1 MQTTRPWTHYTFRHS
16 SETVTKTQIRKLFS
30 RAPLALWLANT
41 GSNLVVDLHKRPT
54 SGSGTTTRHRGRG
67 TGILEIGVRCL
78 AVAGLAAGRW
88 LLLGLAGYSVTLT
101 PWLIG
106 LDHWTLH
113 AHGPWHI
120 GICVTRD
127 VQGPLLHSN
136 RRPDHHGPWCA
147 VAASQ
152 A

>member
-1 MQTTRPWTHYTFRHS
+1 MEVPARGLMIGEEVADVLLRHHHAPPRTRDW
-16 SETVTKTQIRKLFS
+16 
-30 RAPLALWLANT
+30 NT
-41 GSNLVVDLHKRPT
+41 GDLRKVP
-54 SGSGTTTRHRGRG
+54 GGGD
-67 TGILEIGVRCL
+67 
-78 AVAGLAAGRW
+78 W
-88 LLLGLAGYSVTLT
+88 LLLGLAGCSVTLT

-136 RRPDHHGPWCA
+136 RRPDHHGPWCE